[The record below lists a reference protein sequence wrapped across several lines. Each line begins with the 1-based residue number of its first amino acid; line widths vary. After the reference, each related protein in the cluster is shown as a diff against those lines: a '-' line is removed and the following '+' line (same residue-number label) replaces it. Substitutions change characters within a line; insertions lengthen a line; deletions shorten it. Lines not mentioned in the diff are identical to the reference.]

1 MQDSCQY
8 ELHAKTAKEQM
19 IREIQRLQRKNDHL
33 EEEKGTL
40 GEKNSWI
47 EEIMHSL
54 KQDGQS
60 YEIINRLKHGES
72 HQSIANWLDRP
83 LGGKEVAHP
92 VSPTTAH
99 QISDAFERYHKSL
112 EENRDPGFWT
122 NVTKD
127 GALIEHLI
135 VLYLTWIHPVHML
148 FDETH
153 FMTSFR
159 NCVDV
164 YCAHSLVSAICAMS
178 CHLLYTID
186 TDDDEMKAAVA
197 SLGDRFL
204 NETRDL
210 LKSAEHAK
218 MTTVQTYAVMFL
230 AEFGSG
236 QGIKGATH
244 LRLATE
250 ILVDKQIAEQ
260 SAEALSVSAWGVLT
274 LHT

>member
-1 MQDSCQY
+1 
-8 ELHAKTAKEQM
+8 M
-19 IREIQRLQRKNDHL
+19 IREIQRLQQRNEHL

-40 GEKNSWI
+40 GEKNNWI
-47 EEIMHSL
+47 EDIIHSL
-54 KQDGQS
+54 KVDGRS
-60 YEIINRLKHGES
+60 YEIISRLKRGES
-72 HQSIANWLDRP
+72 HKAIAEWLGRP
-83 LGGKEVAHP
+83 LVGDGVAQP

-99 QISDAFERYHKSL
+99 EISEAFERYHK
-112 EENRDPGFWT
+112 RVVDAHDPGFWT
-122 NVTKD
+122 NVTQD
-127 GALIEHLI
+127 GELIDHLI
-135 VLYLTWIHPVHML
+135 TLYLTWIHPVHML
-148 FDETH
+148 FDETR

-178 CHLLYTID
+178 CHLLHTID
-186 TDDDEMKAAVA
+186 TDDDELKAAIG
-197 SLGDRFL
+197 SLGGRFL
-204 NETRDL
+204 DESRFI
-210 LKSAEHAK
+210 LKSAEQAK

-236 QGIKGATH
+236 QGLKGASH

>member
-1 MQDSCQY
+1 
-8 ELHAKTAKEQM
+8 M
-19 IREIQRLQRKNDHL
+19 IREIQRLQQKNEHL

-40 GEKNSWI
+40 GERNNWI

-54 KQDGQS
+54 KQDGQR

-72 HQSIANWLDRP
+72 HQAIAEWLGQP
-83 LGGKEVAHP
+83 LGGKGAAQP

-99 QISDAFERYHKSL
+99 QISEAFERYHK
-112 EENRDPGFWT
+112 RVVDDHDPGFWT
-122 NVTKD
+122 NVTQD
-127 GALIEHLI
+127 GELIEHLVI
-135 VLYLTWIHPVHML
+135 LYLTWIHPVHML
-148 FDETH
+148 FDEAR

-164 YCAHSLVSAICAMS
+164 YCAHTLVSAICAMS
-178 CHLLYTID
+178 CHLLHTIGAN
-186 TDDDEMKAAVA
+186 DDETKAAVG
-197 SLGDRFL
+197 SLRDRFL
-204 NETRDL
+204 NESRFL
-210 LKSAEHAK
+210 LKSAEQGK

-230 AEFGSG
+230 AEFGSS
-236 QGIKGATH
+236 QGLKGASY

-260 SAEALSVSAWGVLT
+260 SAEALSVSAWGILT